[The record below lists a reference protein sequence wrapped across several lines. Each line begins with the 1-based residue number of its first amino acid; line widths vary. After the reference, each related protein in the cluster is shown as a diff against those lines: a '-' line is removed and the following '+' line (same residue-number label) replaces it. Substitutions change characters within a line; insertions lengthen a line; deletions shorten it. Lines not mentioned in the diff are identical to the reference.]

1 MLNIAVVED
10 NDGFASTIKN
20 YLERFAQE
28 NGEQIQ
34 QARFTDGYA
43 IADGYRGGFDI
54 ILMDIEMGLMNGMEA
69 AEEIRKVDD
78 EVTIIFITNM
88 AQYAIKGYAVQ
99 AMDYV
104 LKPVSYPAFSEILKK
119 AVRRIGGRQDLYVTV
134 SYRDGMVKL
143 RAADIAFVESRGHRL
158 SFHTDTETYETTTCT
173 MKEIEEKL
181 QGAGFLRASSGTLVN
196 LNKVTGT
203 KNGYV
208 EVGGQHLPISR
219 GRKNEFMAALVS
231 HMVD

>member
-1 MLNIAVVED
+1 MISVAIVED
-10 NDGFASTIKN
+10 DD
-20 YLERFAQE
+20 RFAAT
-28 NGEQIQ
+28 IQ
-34 QARFTDGYA
+34 AYLDRYAKESGATFQTTRFTDGYA

-69 AEEIRKVDD
+69 AEEIRKSDE

-88 AQYAIKGYAVQ
+88 AQYAIKGYAVR

-104 LKPVSYPAFSEILKK
+104 LKPVSYPAFSESLKK
-119 AVRRIGGRQDLYVTV
+119 AIARVGGRQNPYITV
-134 SYRDGMVKL
+134 NYRDGMMKL
-143 RAADIAFVESRGHRL
+143 KISDITFVESQGHRL
-158 SFHTDTETYETTTCT
+158 SFHSGKDVYETTTCSL
-173 MKEIEEKL
+173 KEVEEKL
-181 QGAGFLRASSGTLVN
+181 QPFGFMRASSGTLVN

-208 EVGGQHLPISR
+208 QIGEIYLPISR
-219 GRKNEFMAALVS
+219 GKKNEFMAALVR